1 LVHWFLL
8 FFFSHGAIAI
18 GSFCSS
24 HMGLLLLVPFVLLLT
39 WNATL
44 ESGEVYYLGL
54 GLGVIMVIDRI
65 ECDGK
70 SWWMVNSECTQNG
83 MGSLNN
89 CGLNMKLDCESCI
102 ISLVVWNISIKRVK
116 RYHDSLGEIME
127 QEFLMHGN
135 DLTSLVYL
143 HCRCL

>member
-1 LVHWFLL
+1 MR
-8 FFFSHGAIAI
+8 IEE
-18 GSFCSS
+18 
-24 HMGLLLLVPFVLLLT
+24 
-39 WNATL
+39 NATL

-54 GLGVIMVIDRI
+54 GLGVIMVIDM
-65 ECDGK
+65 DWV
-70 SWWMVNSECTQNG
+70 WWQELVNGQFGMYANG

-89 CGLNMKLDCESCI
+89 FGLNMKLGCESCI
-102 ISLVVWNISIKRVK
+102 ISLVVWNISIKWVK
-116 RYHDSLGEIME
+116 MDHDSLGEIME